1 MHTNFTGV
9 GTALVTPF
17 TRSGELDEGAVR
29 RLGRRQID
37 AGINFLVPCGTT
49 GENPTLSDA
58 ERIRIV
64 EILVDEAKGR
74 VPVLAG
80 AGGYDTREVIHLAA
94 AMKRAGASGL
104 LSVTPY
110 YNKPTQEGLFLH
122 YRAIA
127 ESTDL
132 PIVVYNVPGRAGVN
146 VEPSTLARLSALPNI
161 VGVKEASGNITQM
174 CEVCRVVPSDFIVL
188 SGDDAITLPLM
199 AVGGNGVISVSS
211 NEIPADM
218 VEMVQAGL
226 RGDFAT
232 ARAVH
237 HRILP
242 LMQINFVESN
252 PVPVKAAMAAMGL
265 LEETFRLPMCSP
277 TPASREKIVHVLK
290 ELQLLKP
297 VYAG

>member
-1 MHTNFTGV
+1 MHINFTGV

-17 TRSGELDEGAVR
+17 TRSGELDESAVR

-37 AGINFLVPCGTT
+37 AGIHFLVPCGTT

-64 EILVDEAKGR
+64 EILVDEAKGH

-146 VEPSTLARLSALPNI
+146 VEPSTLARLSAFPNI

-199 AVGGNGVISVSS
+199 AVGGKGVISVAS

-226 RGDFAT
+226 RGDFAA